1 MSNAKRKPPAP
12 AALDPNSRYT
22 IPEAAAALRQSVAK
36 TYLDIKRGQLR
47 IIKDGTRTY
56 APGSELIRRC
66 TLPSEHSAA

>member
-1 MSNAKRKPPAP
+1 MAKRKIQAP
-12 AALDPNSRYT
+12 AFIDPNSRYT

-56 APGSELIRRC
+56 APGVELIRRC
-66 TLPSEHSAA
+66 TLPPEQQSAA